1 MTAFDPLTPESYSFW
16 ATEHVR
22 FADLDMLGHV
32 NNKAYATYFET
43 ARVSYFFERGLS
55 DGPRVGMAIVRLEL
69 DYRKEILFPGTLRLG
84 VRLHRL
90 GRSSLTLACA
100 IFGEDACHAT
110 SMATL
115 VRFDPGARKSSPFSE
130 AERTGLEA
138 DL

>member
-1 MTAFDPLTPESYSFW
+1 
-16 ATEHVR
+16 
-22 FADLDMLGHV
+22 
-32 NNKAYATYFET
+32 
-43 ARVSYFFERGLS
+43 
-55 DGPRVGMAIVRLEL
+55 MAIVRLEL

-100 IFGEDACHAT
+100 IFGEEDACHAT

-115 VRFDPGARKSSPFSE
+115 VRFDPGARKSAPFSE
-130 AERTGLEA
+130 TERAGLKA